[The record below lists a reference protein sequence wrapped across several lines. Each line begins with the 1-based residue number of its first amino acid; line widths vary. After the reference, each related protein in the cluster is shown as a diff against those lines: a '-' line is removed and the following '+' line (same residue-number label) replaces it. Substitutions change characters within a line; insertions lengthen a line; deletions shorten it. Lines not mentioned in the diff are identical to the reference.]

1 VNRTATTFRVNI
13 WNVVKHSSRRRYG
26 VRWKTENREH
36 SEWYA
41 TKALA
46 ESFRSDLLRAQRAG
60 EGFEIQTGLPLSLA
74 RKRNSRTLLEVS
86 ISYIDWLWSS
96 GAPPNTRKATVTS
109 LAATVPLFLR
119 QLDHAPDAGEL
130 QRLLSTRLLPPPR
143 RTEPLTA
150 AQTVAANRLARASRP
165 IADLSDDIAASEL
178 LTALSKTAT
187 GRPVT
192 SLTWDKRRAVL
203 HRTVEFA
210 RASGWIESNPLTGRR
225 HVVRHGGTVTVD
237 PRVVVNPAQAR
248 QLLAAVT
255 YVGGRRRRDR
265 DRGRRLYA
273 FFACLYYASLRPG
286 EAQQLREADCV
297 LPLEGWGELLLTGS
311 RAEVSGTYYA
321 PRGARHH
328 ERPLK
333 RRSPEDIR
341 SVPIPPA
348 LVEILRAHLNEYG
361 TARDGRLFF
370 GAEKGE
376 NVPGSVYTRIWAQ
389 AREIGLSPTQSAS
402 PLARRPYDLRH
413 AALST
418 WLAAGVPPT
427 EVAARGGN
435 SVKVLLTVYAKCLDG
450 QRATYNDRIATLLEG

>member
-1 VNRTATTFRVNI
+1 MPLMR
-13 WNVVKHSSRRRYG
+13 
-26 VRWKTENREH
+26 
-36 SEWYA
+36 
-41 TKALA
+41 
-46 ESFRSDLLRAQRAG
+46 LRC
-60 EGFEIQTGLPLSLA
+60 GLPWAARSRHRIDRSKGVSLFCGA
-74 RKRNSRTLLEVS
+74 LGGWPPVSR
-86 ISYIDWLWSS
+86 
-96 GAPPNTRKATVTS
+96 VTGS
-109 LAATVPLFLR
+109 
-119 QLDHAPDAGEL
+119 
-130 QRLLSTRLLPPPR
+130 
-143 RTEPLTA
+143 TA
-150 AQTVAANRLARASRP
+150 ARV
-165 IADLSDDIAASEL
+165 D
-178 LTALSKTAT
+178 AT
-187 GRPVT
+187 PGGRRPVAGQRC
-192 SLTWDKRRAVL
+192 W
-203 HRTVEFA
+203 
-210 RASGWIESNPLTGRR
+210 
-225 HVVRHGGTVTVD
+225 
-237 PRVVVNPAQAR
+237 PR
-248 QLLAAVT
+248 
-255 YVGGRRRRDR
+255 RRRRDTGAVRPRR
-265 DRGRRLYA
+265 DLPHRPHDADNRRPSGPA
-273 FFACLYYASLRPG
+273 WG
-286 EAQQLREADCV
+286 